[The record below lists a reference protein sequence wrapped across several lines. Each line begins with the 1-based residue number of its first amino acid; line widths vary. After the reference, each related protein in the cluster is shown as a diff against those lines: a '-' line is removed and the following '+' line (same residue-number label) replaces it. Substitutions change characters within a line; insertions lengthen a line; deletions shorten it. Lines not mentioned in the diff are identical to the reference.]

1 MKGAM
6 NMEPFPSHRPD
17 PHDSELLGMLYRQV
31 SRLVGDLPAGRMK
44 IVRMKVWLLPLIYT
58 GLYALAL
65 AYGRMP
71 LLYYGF
77 FSLMGF
83 MTVIIFS
90 NVIHELCH
98 GNVYKKP
105 SHNRL
110 AYYLF
115 DYIGANSYIWQQRH
129 LVLHH
134 RFPNVAGWD
143 ADVEQKGPVAVFPAE
158 QVGRVNRFQ
167 HLYIYLLYP
176 LFMLNWLLVRDF
188 RDFFSSS
195 RIIRKAVE
203 IPVPE
208 YLRLILFKGGY
219 LTMTVVLPVLLTG
232 ISVLQALLG
241 LLVLTVSGSM
251 LAMVVLLT
259 PHINTGN
266 AFPQID
272 GNGIIP
278 LSWLRHQFMAVNDIS
293 TSNWFTR
300 NVMGNFNFHLAH
312 HILPRFSSVYA
323 PEITA
328 AVKAFAG
335 EHGFPYRSYTLS
347 DSFRKHSR
355 LIRNNAARAAGQS
368 QTVIPAAYE

>member
-1 MKGAM
+1 
-6 NMEPFPSHRPD
+6 MEPFPSHKPD
-17 PHDSELLGMLYRQV
+17 PHDSELLGDLYREACT
-31 SRLVGDLPAGRMK
+31 LAGNLPAGRMTLLR
-44 IVRMKVWLLPLIYT
+44 VKVWLLPLIYT
-58 GLYALAL
+58 GLYVMALVSA
-65 AYGRMP
+65 GRP
-71 LLYYGF
+71 LLYYCF
-77 FSLMGF
+77 FSCMGF
-83 MTVIIFS
+83 MAVIIFS
-90 NVIHELCH
+90 GVIHELCH

-105 SHNRL
+105 THNRL
-110 AYYLF
+110 AYHLF

-143 ADVEQKGPVAVFPAE
+143 ADVEQKGPVAIFPAE
-158 QVGRVNRFQ
+158 PVRRMNRFQ

-203 IPVPE
+203 IPAPE
-208 YLRLILFKGGY
+208 YLRLFLFKGGY

-232 ISVLQALLG
+232 IPVLQALFG

-251 LAMVVLLT
+251 LAMLVLLT

-266 AFPQID
+266 VFPQVD
-272 GNGIIP
+272 ENGVIP
-278 LSWLRHQFMAVNDIS
+278 LTWIRHQFMSVNDIS

-300 NVMGNFNFHLAH
+300 NVMGNFNYHLAH

-328 AVKAFAG
+328 AVKAFAA

-355 LIRNNAARAAGQS
+355 LIRNNAKRAEGLGN
-368 QTVIPAAYE
+368 QTI